1 MINSEVLIGLPLN
14 FKNKFK
20 IYPPTVAE
28 VVGSEKFNQYHR
40 MLTITAED
48 IRDELSKKD
57 SSQIEAQTPF
67 EFLLINCYH
76 YPDFAQIAK
85 EAFYF
90 FLHQPVNFFYEQKMI
105 ILGDL
110 EQEVKRIQS
119 IEQLITITEDEYFD
133 FQNMIRQVLGE
144 KPVKPPEP
152 INPNEDPRI
161 ARIKAKARERDRIK
175 AKQGNKDGI
184 SLSTSL
190 LAICCMGIGI
200 TPLNIGEMSYASLGP
215 IMTMM

>member
-20 IYPPTVAE
+20 IYPPRVAE

-57 SSQIEAQTPF
+57 SSSSTEAPTPF

-76 YPDFAQIAK
+76 FPDFAEVAK

-90 FLHQPVNFFYEQKMI
+90 FLH
-105 ILGDL
+105 
-110 EQEVKRIQS
+110 
-119 IEQLITITEDEYFD
+119 
-133 FQNMIRQVLGE
+133 
-144 KPVKPPEP
+144 
-152 INPNEDPRI
+152 
-161 ARIKAKARERDRIK
+161 
-175 AKQGNKDGI
+175 
-184 SLSTSL
+184 
-190 LAICCMGIGI
+190 
-200 TPLNIGEMSYASLGP
+200 
-215 IMTMM
+215 